1 MKNHYKL
8 LLGLIAGIVLGT
20 FAHSYQDV
28 AWVAGINEYLMVPTG
43 QIFLRLLFMVVVP
56 MVFSA
61 LVLGVFDLAKHQ
73 GVGKVASKTLF
84 YTIIAS
90 TFSVLIG
97 IGLVNFF
104 KPGEG
109 FKVDTSLLAISQSNV
124 DTISSNAKSAKTF
137 AQAIVEVI
145 PKNPFEA
152 AVKALDGEM
161 LALMFCALFFG
172 YAFFLYQK
180 TSEGVQELKIMA
192 IFDEIF
198 QASLKIVEFAM
209 KIAPYAVFGI
219 VFNTAFKF
227 GLSIFESL
235 FYFTAVVVA
244 GLLIQQFVVYSLMLK
259 FIAKRSPWKF
269 FSDSKEVMLYAFSTS
284 SSNACLPKSIETA
297 EHKLG
302 LTPAISRFVLT
313 VGATANQNGTA
324 LFEGVTV
331 LFLAQVFGVD
341 LSLAQQFQVVLM
353 CIIAGIGTAGV
364 PGGSLPMIMIIMN
377 GVGIPGEGIALILGV
392 DRFLDMCRTT
402 LNVSGDLVIAALVDD
417 KKTHLVMESKDQA
430 LT

>member
-20 FAHSYQDV
+20 IAHSYQDV
-28 AWVAGINEYLMVPTG
+28 TWVAGINEYLMVPTG

-97 IGLVNFF
+97 IALVNFF
-104 KPGEG
+104 RPGEG

-180 TSEGVQELKIMA
+180 T
-192 IFDEIF
+192 
-198 QASLKIVEFAM
+198 
-209 KIAPYAVFGI
+209 
-219 VFNTAFKF
+219 
-227 GLSIFESL
+227 
-235 FYFTAVVVA
+235 
-244 GLLIQQFVVYSLMLK
+244 
-259 FIAKRSPWKF
+259 
-269 FSDSKEVMLYAFSTS
+269 
-284 SSNACLPKSIETA
+284 
-297 EHKLG
+297 
-302 LTPAISRFVLT
+302 
-313 VGATANQNGTA
+313 
-324 LFEGVTV
+324 
-331 LFLAQVFGVD
+331 
-341 LSLAQQFQVVLM
+341 
-353 CIIAGIGTAGV
+353 
-364 PGGSLPMIMIIMN
+364 
-377 GVGIPGEGIALILGV
+377 
-392 DRFLDMCRTT
+392 
-402 LNVSGDLVIAALVDD
+402 
-417 KKTHLVMESKDQA
+417 
-430 LT
+430 